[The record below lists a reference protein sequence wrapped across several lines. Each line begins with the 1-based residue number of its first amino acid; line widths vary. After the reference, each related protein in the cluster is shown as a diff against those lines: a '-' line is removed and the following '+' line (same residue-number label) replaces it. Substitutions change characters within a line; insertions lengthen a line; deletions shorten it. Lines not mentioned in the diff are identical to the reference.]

1 MITEKMYTEKTY
13 KEFYSRGFPMGRMI
27 SQSKSGYRDRHPQH
41 DVMFNA
47 NIIIEGANKAW
58 FGDLD
63 ITIDRPLLEE
73 IAKALDKCEEREKI
87 VNWDNLKKYVKE
99 RYCTDDERA
108 KKYIKRAR
116 ELTRYQL
123 A

>member
-73 IAKALDKCEEREKI
+73 IAKALDKDLYI
-87 VNWDNLKKYVKE
+87 LKE
-99 RYCTDDERA
+99 MDARFGAENESI
-108 KKYIKRAR
+108 KKLKSLAEFIIKK
-116 ELTRYQL
+116 
-123 A
+123 